1 MSVRREIVLPFAPR
15 PWQVPL
21 LDDPAKRITAVVHRR
36 AGKSTALMWRALKR
50 ALTIARR
57 DPPPRAVHVLPLNVQ
72 WDRTGLWDQV
82 KAAAAA
88 IEGAQVRQAERRVVL
103 PNGGVYQAGGLDRP
117 DGWRGGYADE
127 IIVDEYDD
135 ILADGLVAVV
145 EPMLADHDGVLI
157 RSGTP
162 KGNGQLKQAYDDA
175 GVKAGHSRY
184 FLRFQDTGVLSDAT
198 IARMRG
204 EMSPE
209 EFAQEFECS
218 FDAPNSG
225 AYYAKMMQEAERTG
239 RITIVPYDPALPV
252 VTAWDLGIGD
262 STAIWFVQQTGMQ
275 VRVIDFLEG
284 SGVGLDWYARELLR
298 RPYAYAEHLLPHDAA
313 ARELGTGKTREE
325 VLREMGLGRIRILP
339 RGEIDDGINA
349 VRLLLPRCVFAE
361 VPTAQ
366 GRKALWSYR
375 REWHD
380 QAKVFRPRPVHDWS
394 SHAADAFRTLAMGLR
409 PVRERSV
416 HLPQRAAPW
425 DPFER

>member
-1 MSVRREIVLPFAPR
+1 MPGARVEKGKRRI
-15 PWQVPL
+15 
-21 LDDPAKRITAVVHRR
+21 
-36 AGKSTALMWRALKR
+36 
-50 ALTIARR
+50 
-57 DPPPRAVHVLPLNVQ
+57 
-72 WDRTGLWDQV
+72 
-82 KAAAAA
+82 
-88 IEGAQVRQAERRVVL
+88 VL
-103 PNGGVYQAGGLDRP
+103 PNGAIYQTGGLDNP

-127 IIVDEYDD
+127 MIVDEYDD
-135 ILADGLVAVV
+135 TTAEMLSVV
-145 EPMLADHDGVLI
+145 IEPMLADFEGVLV

-162 KGNGQLKQAYDDA
+162 KGFGRLKGAYDEAA
-175 GVKAGHSRY
+175 GLPGHSRY
-184 FLRFQDTGVLSDAT
+184 LLTWRDTGVLSDSALE
-198 IARMRG
+198 RMRS
-204 EMSPE
+204 EMTEE
-209 EFAQEFECS
+209 EFAQELECS